1 VSLRTDI
8 HSAFD
13 AVTPST
19 FGMPERVVDTV
30 ETELQ
35 LRRRH
40 RRWYIRLRAPLS
52 LVAVL
57 LLLAMA
63 IGVLVGGR
71 VLQDW
76 NTFLKSAP
84 AGPQS
89 SELAQLEARPMQ
101 MPYLKAG
108 DPCPTSS
115 PRAIFYGSGP
125 AYGGAPLASYYS
137 YKTSWGDYWDMEL
150 VVDAG
155 VKGLVLVRARDL
167 RTNQP
172 VIFVGPYSGG
182 PAIGADTV
190 DGKVVRQH
198 LELVLDTSHPQL
210 NEAGLQLVWSFIVGL
225 ANGYSACT
233 GWQIDGHAFT
243 ETYVGSGD

>member
-1 VSLRTDI
+1 MSLRTDI

-40 RRWYIRLRAPLS
+40 RRWYMRLRAPLS

-71 VLQDW
+71 VMQDW
-76 NTFLKSAP
+76 NAFQKSAP
-84 AGPQS
+84 AGQWT
-89 SELAQLEARPMQ
+89 ELAQLESRPLHLPDM
-101 MPYLKAG
+101 KAG
-108 DPCPTSS
+108 DACPAGA
-115 PRAIFYGSGP
+115 PRVSIYGSGP

-137 YKTSWGDYWDMEL
+137 HKTSWGDYWDIEL

-172 VIFVGPYSGG
+172 VIFVGAYAGG
-182 PAIGADTV
+182 PGIGSDTV

-210 NEAGLQLVWSFIVGL
+210 DEAGLQLMWSFTAGL

-233 GWQIDGHAFT
+233 GWQIDGQGFT
-243 ETYVGSGD
+243 ETYAASGE